1 MAQPANDRFLIFILI
16 IFEFLPLIDPIP
28 SDREH
33 KCAAPEPLSY
43 KRGTQKIFSIK
54 LFLASFFSGCNFA
67 ADTLKSKT
75 SFREIRFGCKHH
87 AMDHLAIK
95 AHWPP
100 EGYSAEDEISLT
112 IRADHRNQP
121 EEMHASV
128 VRQHQLLPTLI
139 SCEYFQSRPL

>member
-1 MAQPANDRFLIFILI
+1 MAQPANDRFLIFILS

-33 KCAAPEPLSY
+33 KCAAPEPLAY
-43 KRGTQKIFSIK
+43 KRDWADLFDKFIFGK
-54 LFLASFFSGCNFA
+54 FFSGCNFA
-67 ADTLKSKT
+67 ADTLKSKR

-95 AHWPP
+95 AHRPP

-121 EEMHASV
+121 EEMHAFV
-128 VRQHQLLPTLI
+128 VRQHQLLPTFI
-139 SCEYFQSRPL
+139 SCEHFQSQPL